1 VDERVLILLRG
12 RLGVGGNLLHGLSLV
27 PRKRCP
33 FADPAPFGGGQGL
46 TPDGGKGLRAGQ
58 HPGTKAIQR
67 GDAEAVPA
75 MRAGE
80 ALAGALDTG
89 MLNRQVKRPIFDR

>member
-1 VDERVLILLRG
+1 MDERVLILLRG

-33 FADPAPFGGGQGL
+33 LADPAPFGGGPGS
-46 TPDGGKGLRAGQ
+46 DG
-58 HPGTKAIQR
+58 

-89 MLNRQVKRPIFDR
+89 NAKSPSETPHFRPLKEPDRGETRARY

>member
-1 VDERVLILLRG
+1 MDERVLILLRG

-33 FADPAPFGGGQGL
+33 LADPAPFGGGPGS
-46 TPDGGKGLRAGQ
+46 DG
-58 HPGTKAIQR
+58 